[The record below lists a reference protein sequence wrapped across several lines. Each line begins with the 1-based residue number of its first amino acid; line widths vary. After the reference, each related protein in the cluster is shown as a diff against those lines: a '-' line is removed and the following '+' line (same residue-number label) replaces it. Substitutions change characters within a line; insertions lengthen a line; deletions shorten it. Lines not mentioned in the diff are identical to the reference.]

1 MQIFRPIWN
10 VQKKFLLGEKL
21 LFYVQLKSHSSNNW
35 LFQVIKEHLP
45 SPKPSVSN
53 RSSPGSQK
61 SEPSRQLKLVP
72 QEELLP
78 AKSSMP
84 HNLQVDNEA
93 SVQMEMR
100 RVMQEL
106 VELNERRSH
115 YNPGEA
121 GASSSRLGGHLP
133 ATFGDPYQQLL
144 QQARDDKQM
153 DLFTMAQ
160 MSKAAEFRAQQTG
173 TPNPFATIGFQEEF
187 RRHLNSATR
196 SSDSLFPP
204 NLPTGNWVRVSVCLE
219 PVALELAFVEW

>member
-1 MQIFRPIWN
+1 M
-10 VQKKFLLGEKL
+10 
-21 LFYVQLKSHSSNNW
+21 
-35 LFQVIKEHLP
+35 IKEHLP

-84 HNLQVDNEA
+84 HNLQVDSEA

-106 VELNERRSH
+106 VELNERRSLFT
-115 YNPGEA
+115 PGDPGA
-121 GASSSRLGGHLP
+121 GSSRLGGHLP
-133 ATFGDPYQQLL
+133 ATFGDPYQHLL

-160 MSKAAEFRAQQTG
+160 LSRAQQSG
-173 TPNPFATIGFQEEF
+173 GPNPFSTIGFQEEF
-187 RRHLNSATR
+187 RRHLSSATR
-196 SSDSLFPP
+196 GSDSLFPP
-204 NLPTGNWVRVSVCLE
+204 NLPTGN
-219 PVALELAFVEW
+219 